1 MLHLTL
7 KWRKPDQTMFKQWNS
22 TRTLSNLAPPIFN
35 GNTLAKTMGMD
46 KWRKLGRFWL
56 GKSFTLN
63 MFKFFIFIEQSP
75 FDSLKLLYSKCY
87 KKLKCVC
94 LAKII
99 FTNLFYY
106 STYFCYYSWVSL
118 HFLVL
123 FMSLFVLFQL
133 IFTFIYS
140 TFSKKFS
147 VSAK

>member
-7 KWRKPDQTMFKQWNS
+7 QWRKPNQTMFKQWNS

-75 FDSLKLLYSKCY
+75 FDSLKLLYSKCH
-87 KKLKCVC
+87 KKLKCVY
-94 LAKII
+94 LTKII

-106 STYFCYYSWVSL
+106 SAYFFYYSCTLL

-123 FMSLFVLFQL
+123 FMDLTVLFQL
-133 IFTFIYS
+133 TFTFIYS
-140 TFSKKFS
+140 IFSKNFS
-147 VSAK
+147 VSTK